1 MTLKSFL
8 IKIFSK
14 QYSSWREYY
23 SAKSKWINIILAS
36 PLGRFLSISA
46 NQKEKRI
53 LLYPSILRPLN
64 LFKKGDRFWD
74 KIDGP
79 VEYPTK
85 GPYFKKL
92 GEENLS
98 QILDLLEK
106 LNLKSEDAI
115 MDIGC
120 AGGYYLRQLESRGWN
135 NLIGVEPNQ
144 AYRFLKERSK
154 KIRVY
159 NEYFGKGEHLKEKPV
174 LCIFDGA
181 IDRIPYGNNLSG
193 ILELNPKY
201 IFISTSTFIENH
213 QRDWG
218 MELSKMGYYCSQKET
233 WYVDENDGHLTK
245 IYNNEQKKLE
255 FITSRYI
262 FSKISEPPYT
272 LSNKIEDLTINKK

>member
-1 MTLKSFL
+1 MYLKSL
-8 IKIFSK
+8 IAKLFGK
-14 QYSSWREYY
+14 KYSSWRKYY
-23 SAKSKWINIILAS
+23 SVKSKWINIILSS

-46 NQKEKRI
+46 NQKEKII

-64 LFKKGDRFWD
+64 LFKKKDRFWD

-79 VEYPTK
+79 VEYPSK
-85 GPYFKKL
+85 GPYFKNL

-98 QILDLLEK
+98 QILDLLKK
-106 LNLKSEDAI
+106 LNLKYEDAI
-115 MDIGC
+115 MDVGC
-120 AGGYYLRQLESRGWN
+120 AGGYHLRQLENRGWS

-144 AYRFLKERSK
+144 AYRFLKERTK

-159 NEYFGKGEHLKEKPV
+159 NEYFGLGEHLKEKPV

-181 IDRIPYGNNLSG
+181 IDRIPYGNDLSG
-193 ILELNPKY
+193 ILKLDPKY

-218 MELSKMGYYCSQKET
+218 MELTKMGYYCSQKET
-233 WYVDENDGHLTK
+233 WYVDENNGHLTK
-245 IYNNEQKKLE
+245 IYNTDQKQLE
-255 FITSRYI
+255 YITTRYI

-272 LSNKIEDLTINKK
+272 LSDDKEDFTIKKK